1 MFEFNGKKVPNGK
14 LADTVMG
21 DVYKKI
27 DLQLNDKLKELV
39 CEEHSQTPVASFDS
53 KNSQVNISGC
63 CEAVVAKAKTLLEGD
78 QING

>member
-14 LADTVMG
+14 LPNTVMD

-39 CEEHSQTPVASFDS
+39 CEEHSQTPVASFDY

-63 CEAVVAKAKTLLEGD
+63 CEAVVAKAKTLLEGE
-78 QING
+78 Q